1 MGKQAGAEPARPAH
15 GGVPRAPRHSPL
27 SLGPDAFVPRTKPQ
41 GSVVLRPASQLR
53 KGQEP
58 GPEAGGRPLHGPWDA
73 RGWLHTPEAPTVPGC
88 GAVVGEQI
96 RVQIPHFTH
105 EEIWVSVFTPLS
117 LGFMIREVD
126 GRYDGSN
133 LMGCEDSM
141 RCCIQRLAVSGA
153 PEVPC
158 KR

>member
-1 MGKQAGAEPARPAH
+1 MGPGMP
-15 GGVPRAPRHSPL
+15 GG
-27 SLGPDAFVPRTKPQ
+27 GFTPQ
-41 GSVVLRPASQLR
+41 KL
-53 KGQEP
+53 
-58 GPEAGGRPLHGPWDA
+58 
-73 RGWLHTPEAPTVPGC
+73 PTVPGC

-117 LGFMIREVD
+117 LGFVIREVD